1 MTGGFFMRLALLLI
15 AALALVAPTAH
26 ADDAWICDTSKDN
39 ADHIACAD
47 REFHAQDAE
56 LNRVY
61 QSLLK
66 TALGDTKPLHG
77 YGPPPYMALK
87 DAQRA
92 WVAYRDSN
100 CHWKST
106 QFYGGTEQAVIMASC
121 RALATRDRVNELKA
135 FQQN

>member
-1 MTGGFFMRLALLLI
+1 MRLALFLFAGLF
-15 AALALVAPTAH
+15 ALASSARAEE
-26 ADDAWICDTSKDN
+26 AWICDTAKDN

-47 REFHAQDAE
+47 REFRLHDAE
-56 LNRVY
+56 LNKVY

-66 TALGDTKPLHG
+66 TALGDVKSLHG

-92 WVAYRDSN
+92 WTAYRDSN

-121 RALATRDRVNELKA
+121 RAIATRDRVNELKA